1 MADVLKNVS
10 ELTTGVIQ
18 SLTYAHQTVSQTQLS
33 NTSKTTQLAETFA
46 PTSVLILKDSVT
58 ISPIPHNPIVMT
70 FVRLESTE
78 IFSVQDG
85 VYLYVRKIQPTRVT
99 SSTIMDLR
107 FKPDNVLKYV
117 LKVAGAKRPLT
128 HAF

>member
-1 MADVLKNVS
+1 MVDVLKNVS

-70 FVRLESTE
+70 FVRLVSTE

-85 VYLYVRKIQPTRVT
+85 VYLYVRKIQPTRVA

-107 FKPDNVLKYV
+107 FKPDNVLKSV